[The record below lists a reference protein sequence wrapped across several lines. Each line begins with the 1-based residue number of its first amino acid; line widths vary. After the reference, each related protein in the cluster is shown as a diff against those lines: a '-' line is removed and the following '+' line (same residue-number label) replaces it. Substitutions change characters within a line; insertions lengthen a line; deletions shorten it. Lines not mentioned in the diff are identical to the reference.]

1 MFLRIRLFGT
11 VVLTMLSL
19 MVGRTAAETNTI
31 ATKVFYVDNRFQG
44 NAPTG
49 ESWFSAFP
57 SLQDAID
64 AAATNGG
71 GEVWVKSGI
80 HSPRGT
86 RRDSSFKLKTG
97 VHLYG
102 GFRGD
107 ETNKEQRN
115 PKAYPT
121 ILSGNIG
128 QLSNSADNCYHVLT
142 VASETSL
149 NGFTIKQGL
158 ADGDDEESFGGGI
171 YLLQGSRHVTIA
183 DCIFEEN
190 WAKQGG
196 GALFIPASEVLF
208 TNCTFYSN
216 IAAENGGAIA
226 TTQETS
232 LRISTCSFSANRAT
246 KNGGALFLEENASA
260 WIIDSY
266 FRYNTAQEKG
276 GAVAAETKAK
286 STRPIEL
293 ENCTFQENT
302 AKGNG
307 GAAFFSGPFFPVI
320 SECSFNFNIGGI
332 GGALGFENNCI
343 TLVKECLFGRNKGS
357 EDKENMGADETS
369 SILRSEEEYLAVKP
383 DEGPKEPEPPKI
395 DLLPDV
401 SVIKT
406 EDRSSVKLRE
416 LVATRKYT
424 LLILG
429 DLTHP
434 DFVANYKA
442 FEALALNHQSEEL
455 QAYYIQR
462 RPARPENHGYLT
474 PFNEGEIVQ
483 LAKESARLL
492 KTRIPWICDTLDNEV
507 LLQLSQNLVSD
518 VFIYSAEGTKLFT
531 GSILKPGE
539 TQGKLTQLLGTPERN
554 ILPSQLPNPDIQPLE
569 IKPANLVKRISFNPN
584 TQTFVPLV
592 VIPEPSSSPHYV
604 KLRAEADAQL
614 LATGEGKL
622 YIGFHPDKLYDTQ
635 WNNRADPLQYVL
647 ASTAGGTITPA
658 IQSAPSVRDAS
669 DSEPREFLLTAT
681 RQNPDLPI
689 QLKVTYSVQNNT
701 QRISQTYNIYLKP
714 DPLGGNAYRR
724 QIAYQ
729 DPLPIFQIIQNTEMP
744 NALRDKDTN
753 NDGKIERKELSG
765 VLWVKFTEI
774 DTNRDGYI
782 NSSEYNV
789 YLRNR

>member
-11 VVLTMLSL
+11 VLLTMLSL
-19 MVGRTAAETNTI
+19 MVGRAADETNTI
-31 ATKVFYVDNRFQG
+31 QTKVFYVDNRFQG
-44 NAPTG
+44 SSPTG
-49 ESWFSAFP
+49 ELWNSAFP

-64 AAATNGG
+64 AAAENGG
-71 GEVWVKSGI
+71 GEVWVKSGT

-86 RRDSSFKLKTG
+86 RRDASFELKTG

-107 ETNKEQRN
+107 ETNREQRN

-121 ILSGNIG
+121 TLSGNIG

-158 ADGDDEESFGGGI
+158 ADGDDEENYGGGI
-171 YLLQGSRHVTIA
+171 YLLRGSRYVTVA

-190 WAKQGG
+190 RAKQGG
-196 GALFIPASEVLF
+196 GAAFIPASEVLF

-216 IAAENGGAIA
+216 VAAENGGAIA
-226 TTQETS
+226 TTQETA
-232 LRISTCSFSANRAT
+232 LRISACSFSANRANE
-246 KNGGALFLEENASA
+246 NGGALFLEENASA
-260 WIIDSY
+260 WINDSY

-276 GAVAAETKAK
+276 GAVAAETKNK
-286 STRPIEL
+286 SARPIEL
-293 ENCTFQENT
+293 ANCTFQENT

-307 GAAFFSGPFFPVI
+307 GAAVFSGPFFPVI

-332 GGALGFENNCI
+332 GGALAFENNCI
-343 TLVKECLFGRNKGS
+343 TLVKECLFGRNKGKI
-357 EDKENMGADETS
+357 DAENMGADETS
-369 SILRSEEEYLAVKP
+369 SIIRSEEEFLAVKP
-383 DEGPKEPEPPKI
+383 DNEPKEPEPPKF
-395 DLLPDV
+395 DLLPDI

-406 EDRSSVKLRE
+406 EDRSSIKLRE
-416 LVATRKYT
+416 LVAARKYT
-424 LLILG
+424 LFILG

-434 DFVANYKA
+434 DFVLNYKA

-462 RPARPENHGYLT
+462 RPARPENHGYLA
-474 PFNEGEIVQ
+474 PFNESEMVQ

-507 LLQLSQNLVSD
+507 LLQLSPDLVSD
-518 VFIYSAEGTKLFT
+518 VFIYSDESKRLFT

-539 TQGKLTQLLGTPERN
+539 TQGKLTQLLGTPQRN

-569 IKPANLVKRISFNPN
+569 IEPANRVKRISFNPT
-584 TQTFVPLV
+584 TQTFVPLL
-592 VIPEPSSSPHYV
+592 VIPEPSSRPHYV

-614 LATGEGKL
+614 LETGNGKL
-622 YIGFHPDKLYDTQ
+622 YIGFHLDKLYNAQ

-647 ASTAGGTITPA
+647 VPAGGTITPA
-658 IQSAPSVRDAS
+658 VQSAPSVRDAS
-669 DSEPREFLLTAT
+669 DTEPREFLLTAT
-681 RQNPDLPI
+681 RQNTDLPI

-714 DPLGGNAYRR
+714 DPLGGKAYRR

-729 DPLPIFQIIQNTEMP
+729 DPIPNFRIDQNTAMP
-744 NALRDKDTN
+744 SALRDNDTN
-753 NDGKIERKELSG
+753 NDGKIERSELSG
-765 VLWVKFTEI
+765 FLWVNFFEI
-774 DTNRDGYI
+774 DTNHDGYI
-782 NSSEYNV
+782 NNSEYNT
-789 YLRNR
+789 YQRKR